1 MRLCLDCLNW
11 ISGNERGRL
20 VKKLIDLAFGYA
32 AAGLACGVFYREFT
46 KYHAFAGSTT
56 LGFAHVHLLVLG
68 TLLLLLLAAFALHT
82 DLTAQPQFRRF
93 LWLYQIALPGMVI
106 MLLVRGV
113 LEVLGVPLTHSMD
126 AAISGIAGI
135 THILMTVCFVLLYLA
150 MRSMKKN

>member
-1 MRLCLDCLNW
+1 M
-11 ISGNERGRL
+11 
-20 VKKLIDLAFGYA
+20 KKLIDTAFGYA
-32 AAGLACGVFYREFT
+32 AAALTCGVFYREFT
-46 KYHAFAGSTT
+46 KYHAFTGRTT

-93 LWLYQIALPGMVI
+93 FVLYQIALPATVV

-113 LEVLGVPLTHSMD
+113 LQVLGTPLTRGCD

-135 THILMTVCFVLLYLA
+135 AHILMTICFVLLYLA
-150 MRSMKKN
+150 MRRMKKQ

>member
-1 MRLCLDCLNW
+1 M
-11 ISGNERGRL
+11 
-20 VKKLIDLAFGYA
+20 KKLIDAAFGYA
-32 AAGLACGVFYREFT
+32 AAALTCGVFYREFT
-46 KYHAFAGSTT
+46 KYHAFTGRTT

-93 LWLYQIALPGMVI
+93 FVLYQIALPAMVV

-113 LEVLGVPLTHSMD
+113 LQVLGTPLTRGLD

-135 THILMTVCFVLLYLA
+135 AHILMTICFVLLYLA
-150 MRSMKKN
+150 MRRIKKQ

>member
-1 MRLCLDCLNW
+1 M
-11 ISGNERGRL
+11 
-20 VKKLIDLAFGYA
+20 KKLIDTAFGYA
-32 AAGLACGVFYREFT
+32 AAALTCGVFYREFT
-46 KYHAFAGSTT
+46 KYHAFTGRTT

-93 LWLYQIALPGMVI
+93 FVLYQIALPATVV

-113 LEVLGVPLTHSMD
+113 LQVLGTPLTRGLD

-135 THILMTVCFVLLYLA
+135 AHILMTICFVLLYLA
-150 MRSMKKN
+150 MRRMKKQ

>member
-1 MRLCLDCLNW
+1 M
-11 ISGNERGRL
+11 
-20 VKKLIDLAFGYA
+20 KKLIDFAFGYA
-32 AAGLACGVFYREFT
+32 AAGLTCGVFYREFT
-46 KYHAFAGSTT
+46 KYHAFTGRTT

-93 LWLYQIALPGMVI
+93 FVLYQIALPATVV

-113 LEVLGVPLTHSMD
+113 LQVLETPLTRGLD

-135 THILMTVCFVLLYLA
+135 AHILMTISFVLLYLA
-150 MRSMKKN
+150 MRRMKKQ

>member
-1 MRLCLDCLNW
+1 M
-11 ISGNERGRL
+11 
-20 VKKLIDLAFGYA
+20 KKLIDAAFGYA
-32 AAGLACGVFYREFT
+32 AAALTCGVFYREFT
-46 KYHAFAGSTT
+46 KYHAFTGRTM

-93 LWLYQIALPGMVI
+93 FVLYQIALPATVV

-113 LEVLGVPLTHSMD
+113 LQVLGTPLTRGFD

-135 THILMTVCFVLLYLA
+135 AHILMTICFVLLYLA
-150 MRSMKKN
+150 MRRIKKQ

>member
-1 MRLCLDCLNW
+1 M
-11 ISGNERGRL
+11 
-20 VKKLIDLAFGYA
+20 KKLIDAAFGYA
-32 AAGLACGVFYREFT
+32 AAALTCGVFYREFT
-46 KYHAFAGSTT
+46 KYHAFTGRTT

-93 LWLYQIALPGMVI
+93 FVLYQIALPATVV

-113 LEVLGVPLTHSMD
+113 LQVLGTPLTRGLD

-135 THILMTVCFVLLYLA
+135 AHILMTICFVLLYLA
-150 MRSMKKN
+150 MRCIKKQ

>member
-1 MRLCLDCLNW
+1 M
-11 ISGNERGRL
+11 
-20 VKKLIDLAFGYA
+20 KKLIDAAFGYA
-32 AAGLACGVFYREFT
+32 AAALTCGVFYREFT
-46 KYHAFAGSTT
+46 KYHAFTGRTT

-93 LWLYQIALPGMVI
+93 FVLYQIALPATVV

-113 LEVLGVPLTHSMD
+113 LQVLGTPLTRGFD

-135 THILMTVCFVLLYLA
+135 AHILMTICFVLLYLA
-150 MRSMKKN
+150 MRRIKKQ

>member
-1 MRLCLDCLNW
+1 M
-11 ISGNERGRL
+11 
-20 VKKLIDLAFGYA
+20 KKLIDTAFGYA
-32 AAGLACGVFYREFT
+32 AAALTCGVFYREFT
-46 KYHAFAGSTT
+46 KYHAFTGRTT

-93 LWLYQIALPGMVI
+93 FVLYQIALPATVV

-113 LEVLGVPLTHSMD
+113 LQVLGTPLTRGFD

-135 THILMTVCFVLLYLA
+135 AHILMTICFVLLYLA
-150 MRSMKKN
+150 MRRMKKQ

>member
-1 MRLCLDCLNW
+1 M
-11 ISGNERGRL
+11 
-20 VKKLIDLAFGYA
+20 KKLIDAAFGYA
-32 AAGLACGVFYREFT
+32 AAALTCGVFYREFT
-46 KYHAFAGSTT
+46 KYHAFTGRTA

-93 LWLYQIALPGMVI
+93 FVLYQIALPATVV

-113 LEVLGVPLTHSMD
+113 LQVLGTPLTRGFD

-135 THILMTVCFVLLYLA
+135 AHILMTICFVLLYLA
-150 MRSMKKN
+150 MRRIKKQ

>member
-1 MRLCLDCLNW
+1 M
-11 ISGNERGRL
+11 
-20 VKKLIDLAFGYA
+20 KKLIDAAFGYA
-32 AAGLACGVFYREFT
+32 AAALTCGVFYREFT
-46 KYHAFAGSTT
+46 KYHAFTGRTT

-93 LWLYQIALPGMVI
+93 FVLYQIALPATVV

-113 LEVLGVPLTHSMD
+113 LQVLGTPLTRGLD

-135 THILMTVCFVLLYLA
+135 AHILMTICFVLLYLA
-150 MRSMKKN
+150 MRRMKKQ

>member
-1 MRLCLDCLNW
+1 M
-11 ISGNERGRL
+11 
-20 VKKLIDLAFGYA
+20 KKLIDAAFGCA
-32 AAGLACGVFYREFT
+32 AAALTCGVFYREFT
-46 KYHAFAGSTT
+46 KYHAFTGRTT

-93 LWLYQIALPGMVI
+93 FVLYQIALPATVV

-113 LEVLGVPLTHSMD
+113 LQVLGTPLTRGLD

-135 THILMTVCFVLLYLA
+135 AHILMTICFVLLYLA
-150 MRSMKKN
+150 MRRMKKQ

>member
-1 MRLCLDCLNW
+1 M
-11 ISGNERGRL
+11 
-20 VKKLIDLAFGYA
+20 KKLIDAAFGYA
-32 AAGLACGVFYREFT
+32 AAALTCGVFYREFT
-46 KYHAFAGSTT
+46 KYHAFTGRTT

-93 LWLYQIALPGMVI
+93 FVLYQIALPATVV

-113 LEVLGVPLTHSMD
+113 LQVLGTPLTRGCD

-135 THILMTVCFVLLYLA
+135 AHILMTICFVLLYLA
-150 MRSMKKN
+150 MRRIKKQ

>member
-1 MRLCLDCLNW
+1 M
-11 ISGNERGRL
+11 
-20 VKKLIDLAFGYA
+20 KKLIDTAFGYA
-32 AAGLACGVFYREFT
+32 AAALTCGVFYREFT
-46 KYHAFAGSTT
+46 KYHAFTGRTT

-93 LWLYQIALPGMVI
+93 FVLYQIALPATVV

-113 LEVLGVPLTHSMD
+113 LQVLGTPLTRGLD

-135 THILMTVCFVLLYLA
+135 AHILMTICFVLLYLA
-150 MRSMKKN
+150 MRRIKKQ

>member
-1 MRLCLDCLNW
+1 M
-11 ISGNERGRL
+11 
-20 VKKLIDLAFGYA
+20 KKLIDAAFGYA
-32 AAGLACGVFYREFT
+32 AAALTCGVFYREFT
-46 KYHAFAGSTT
+46 KYHAFTGRTT

-93 LWLYQIALPGMVI
+93 FVLYQIALPATVV

-113 LEVLGVPLTHSMD
+113 LQVLGTPLTRGFD

-135 THILMTVCFVLLYLA
+135 AHILMTICFVLLYLA
-150 MRSMKKN
+150 MRRMKKQ

>member
-1 MRLCLDCLNW
+1 M
-11 ISGNERGRL
+11 
-20 VKKLIDLAFGYA
+20 KKLIDAAFGYA
-32 AAGLACGVFYREFT
+32 AAALTCGVFYREFT
-46 KYHAFAGSTT
+46 KYHAFTGRTT

-93 LWLYQIALPGMVI
+93 FVLYQIALPATVV

-113 LEVLGVPLTHSMD
+113 LQVLGTPLTRGFD

-135 THILMTVCFVLLYLA
+135 AHILMTICFVLLYLA
-150 MRSMKKN
+150 MRHIKKQ

>member
-1 MRLCLDCLNW
+1 M
-11 ISGNERGRL
+11 
-20 VKKLIDLAFGYA
+20 KKLIDAAFGYA
-32 AAGLACGVFYREFT
+32 AAALTCGVFYREFT
-46 KYHAFAGSTT
+46 KYHAFTGRTT

-93 LWLYQIALPGMVI
+93 FVLYQIALPATVV

-113 LEVLGVPLTHSMD
+113 LQVLGTPLTRGLD

-135 THILMTVCFVLLYLA
+135 AHILMTICFVLLYLA
-150 MRSMKKN
+150 MRRIKKQ

>member
-1 MRLCLDCLNW
+1 M
-11 ISGNERGRL
+11 
-20 VKKLIDLAFGYA
+20 KKLIDAAFGYA
-32 AAGLACGVFYREFT
+32 AAALTCGVFYREFT
-46 KYHAFAGSTT
+46 KYHAFTGRTT

-93 LWLYQIALPGMVI
+93 FVLYQIALPATVV

-113 LEVLGVPLTHSMD
+113 LQVLGTPLTRGFD

-135 THILMTVCFVLLYLA
+135 AHILMTICFALLYLA
-150 MRSMKKN
+150 MRRIKKQ